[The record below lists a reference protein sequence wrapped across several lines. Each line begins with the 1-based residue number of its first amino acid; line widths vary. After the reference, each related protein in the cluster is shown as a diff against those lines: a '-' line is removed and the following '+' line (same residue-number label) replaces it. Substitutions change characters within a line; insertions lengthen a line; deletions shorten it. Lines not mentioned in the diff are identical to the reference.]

1 MKQPFVIFIFV
12 PILLFLVI
20 SVSWEKLDRA
30 DVSQDSSINKEET
43 TNKVVTEQKKSTDVV
58 KKKQVV

>member
-1 MKQPFVIFIFV
+1 MKHPFVIFIFV

-20 SVSWEKLDRA
+20 SVGCEKLDRA

-43 TNKVVTEQKKSTDVV
+43 T
-58 KKKQVV
+58 KQSSN